1 MAPRDTPDRLPGWRR
16 ALRSAA
22 LGLALGTGL
31 GLAAVLLPAGR
42 PATAWAAEG
51 GAAAPAT
58 AEELAELAAR
68 RLLVPVEGVA
78 PSALRDTFTETRDAG
93 ARPHD
98 AIDIPAPRG
107 TPVRA
112 VEEGKLVKL
121 FTSVPGGLTVYQF
134 DPSGRWAYYYAHLDR
149 YAEGLREGMALQRGQ
164 VIGYVGSTGNASP
177 EAPHLHFAIFRLGPE
192 RQWWRGEAVNPYP
205 VLAPAPGSAPEGRPG
220 RP

>member
-1 MAPRDTPDRLPGWRR
+1 MAPVPVPGWRR
-16 ALRSAA
+16 ALRPAVP
-22 LGLALGTGL
+22 GLALGAGW
-31 GLAAVLLPAGR
+31 GLAVLLLPAGQ

-51 GAAAPAT
+51 AASAPASIAPAT

-78 PSALRDTFTETRDAG
+78 PAALRDTFKEARDAG

-98 AIDIPAPRG
+98 AIDIPAPHG
-107 TPVRA
+107 TPVLA
-112 VEEGKLVKL
+112 VEDGQLVKL

-149 YAEGLREGMALQRGQ
+149 YAEGIREGMALQRGQ
-164 VIGYVGSTGNASP
+164 VIGFVGSTGNASP
-177 EAPHLHFAIFRLGPE
+177 DAPHLHFAIFRLRPE
-192 RQWWRGEAVNPYP
+192 QQWWRGEAVNPYP
-205 VLAPAPGSAPEGRPG
+205 VLTPGPG